1 MCASWTRSENKERIT
16 LHAYVGGSNVITVN
30 AAYTSQMCPDPTCGY
45 VSSENRH
52 GDAFHCSNPHW
63 DCTWQGDVDHVAALN
78 LKSRVDDRE
87 IRRFIPYKEVKKILD
102 DRFLRRMENRNR
114 EEYVIPG
121 KQCQE
126 ATAGSAS
133 ARVLLVDGTVTAHGR
148 TPSKPHEQSLVVGD
162 NFRVIDSQS
171 PGFMDTP
178 GETQRLES
186 EKKRNA

>member
-87 IRRFIPYKEVKKILD
+87 IRRFTPYKEVKKILD
-102 DRFLRRMENRNR
+102 QDAPRK
-114 EEYVIPG
+114 P
-121 KQCQE
+121 Q
-126 ATAGSAS
+126 AS
-133 ARVLLVDGTVTAHGR
+133 ALGSRGAGGAAASSR
-148 TPSKPHEQSLVVGD
+148 Q
-162 NFRVIDSQS
+162 
-171 PGFMDTP
+171 
-178 GETQRLES
+178 
-186 EKKRNA
+186 